1 MELESV
7 GEIIASRMLYL
18 IDEHGNKRPVSVFVG
33 KPQPSQSDPGY
44 ECPFQIIG
52 LGSQNAHVGHGRDA
66 IQALKT
72 ALNLLGAKLHHL
84 NEEVGGRLVWE
95 GGAPGELGFP

>member
-1 MELESV
+1 MEFESV

-33 KPQPSQSDPGY
+33 KPQPSPTDTSY

-52 LGSQNAHVGHGRDA
+52 IGSQNTHVGHGRDS

-72 ALNLLGAKLHHL
+72 ALILLGATLRQL
-84 NEEVGGRLVWE
+84 NEELGGRLNWE

>member
-1 MELESV
+1 MEFESV

-18 IDEHGNKRPVSVFVG
+18 VDEHGNKRPVSVFVG
-33 KPQPSQSDPGY
+33 KPQPSHRDPGY

-52 LGSQNAHVGHGRDA
+52 IGAQNTHLGHGRDS

-72 ALNLLGAKLHHL
+72 ALILLGATLRQL
-84 NEEVGGRLVWE
+84 NEELGGRLVWE
-95 GGAPGELGFP
+95 GGVPGELGFP

>member
-1 MELESV
+1 MEFESV

-18 IDEHGNKRPVSVFVG
+18 IDENGNKRPVSVFVG
-33 KPQPSQSDPGY
+33 KPQAGRNGPGY

-52 LGSQNAHVGHGRDA
+52 IGNQNTHVGHGRDS

-72 ALNLLGAKLHHL
+72 ALILLGANLRHL
-84 NEEVGGRLVWE
+84 NEELGGRLAWE

>member
-1 MELESV
+1 MEFESV

-33 KPQPSQSDPGY
+33 KPQPGHSDHGY
-44 ECPFQIIG
+44 ECAFQIIG
-52 LGSQNAHVGHGRDA
+52 IGSQNTHVGHGRDS

-72 ALNLLGAKLHHL
+72 ALILLGATLRQL
-84 NEEVGGRLVWE
+84 NEELCGRLVWE

>member
-1 MELESV
+1 MEFDSV

-18 IDEHGNKRPVSVFVG
+18 IDESGNKRPVSVFVG
-33 KPQPSQSDPGY
+33 KPQPSLSDGGY

-52 LGSQNAHVGHGRDA
+52 IGSQSTHVGHGRDS

-72 ALNLLGAKLHHL
+72 TLILLGAKLQHL
-84 NEEVGGRLVWE
+84 NEELGGRLVWE
-95 GGAPGELGFP
+95 GGAPGEL

>member
-1 MELESV
+1 MEFESV
-7 GEIIASRMLYL
+7 GEIIASRLFHL

-33 KPQPSQSDPGY
+33 KPQPSRNDAGY

-52 LGSQNAHVGHGRDA
+52 IGSQNTHVGHGRDS

-72 ALNLLGAKLHHL
+72 TLILLGATLRQL
-84 NEEVGGRLVWE
+84 NEELGGRLIWE
-95 GGAPGELGFP
+95 GGAPGELGFS

>member
-1 MELESV
+1 MEFDSV

-18 IDEHGNKRPVSVFVG
+18 IDESGNKRPVIVFIG
-33 KPQPSQSDPGY
+33 KPQPSLSDAGY

-52 LGSQNAHVGHGRDA
+52 IGSQSTHVGHGRDS

-72 ALNLLGAKLHHL
+72 TLILLGAKLQHL
-84 NEEVGGRLVWE
+84 NEELGGRLVWE
-95 GGAPGELGFP
+95 GGAPGEL

>member
-1 MELESV
+1 MEFESV

-18 IDEHGNKRPVSVFVG
+18 IDERGNKRPVSVFVG
-33 KPQPSQSDPGY
+33 KPQPSHSDAGY

-52 LGSQNAHVGHGRDA
+52 IGSQNTHVGHGRDS

-72 ALNLLGAKLHHL
+72 ALILLGATLRQLK
-84 NEEVGGRLVWE
+84 EELGGRLAWE

>member
-1 MELESV
+1 MEFESV

-18 IDEHGNKRPVSVFVG
+18 VDENKNKRPVSVFLG
-33 KPQPSQSDPGY
+33 KPQPSNSGRGY

-52 LGSQNAHVGHGRDA
+52 IGTQSTHVGHGRDS

-72 ALNLLGAKLHHL
+72 ALTLLGAQLHHL
-84 NEEVGGRLVWE
+84 NEELGGRLAWE
-95 GGAPGELGFP
+95 GGSPGELGFP

>member
-1 MELESV
+1 MEFESV

-18 IDEHGNKRPVSVFVG
+18 IDEQGNKRPVSVFVG
-33 KPQPSQSDPGY
+33 KPQPSLSDGY

-52 LGSQNAHVGHGRDA
+52 IGNQNTEAGHGRDS

-72 ALNLLGAKLHHL
+72 ALILIGATLRQL
-84 NEEVGGRLVWE
+84 NEDVGGRLVWE
-95 GGAPGELGFP
+95 EGARGELGFP